1 MVDPVD
7 ETAFEQLVATEL
19 DRLPDWLTEA
29 VDNVVVMIEDRHPE
43 GLLGLWEGYAL
54 TDRAQYG
61 FGELPDR
68 VTLYRLELCDMVADR
83 AELIDEIHVTLVHE
97 LAHHLGLDDDQLHEL
112 GWG

>member
-1 MVDPVD
+1 MEPVD
-7 ETAFEQLVATEL
+7 VDTFEQLVATEL
-19 DRLPDWLTEA
+19 DRLPEWLTEA
-29 VDNVVVMIEDRHPE
+29 VDNVVVIVEDSHPE

-54 TDRAQYG
+54 TERDQYG

-68 VTLYRLELCDMVADR
+68 VTLYRLALCDMVADR
-83 AELIDEIHVTLVHE
+83 AELIDEIHITLVHE